1 MEVKGGLGDRRET
14 LGHWEGMLTIGA
26 KDDQN
31 IYMDEMS

>member
-1 MEVKGGLGDRRET
+1 MEGLETGRET